1 MVWVDQRLVVV
12 SDSFFCIGS
21 NQSLIQ
27 KLTLFM
33 VDIGDQQREEDVQ
46 LLDLFC
52 QNGVLIDNAIY
63 QLIGAQVLLTDLTDI
78 DALLGGRAYGD
89 KLTSYIV
96 ACAQELMSLQRSDN
110 EYLRAFTPHAQSDQL
125 EREGLTC
132 AACSKK
138 YHIGVFVNPAI
149 EDIHDDQAVVMLINT
164 EQDAI
169 LVTHLKRGEG
179 IATGRR
185 GCQHIAL
192 AGLEQLLIQLTERK
206 DREKRLFLPEA
217 ADTNVHIL

>member
-1 MVWVDQRLVVV
+1 MNT
-12 SDSFFCIGS
+12 C
-21 NQSLIQ
+21 
-27 KLTLFM
+27 
-33 VDIGDQQREEDVQ
+33 
-46 LLDLFC
+46 
-52 QNGVLIDNAIY
+52 
-63 QLIGAQVLLTDLTDI
+63 VLL
-78 DALLGGRAYGD
+78 R
-89 KLTSYIV
+89 
-96 ACAQELMSLQRSDN
+96 LMRKAISRSVKV
-110 EYLRAFTPHAQSDQL
+110 LPAPLVPRSTILAF
-125 EREGLTC
+125 
-132 AACSKK
+132 
-138 YHIGVFVNPAI
+138 FVNPAI

>member
-1 MVWVDQRLVVV
+1 M
-12 SDSFFCIGS
+12 
-21 NQSLIQ
+21 
-27 KLTLFM
+27 
-33 VDIGDQQREEDVQ
+33 Q
-46 LLDLFC
+46 LLNLLC
-52 QNGVLIDNAIY
+52 QDRVLANYAID
-63 QLIGAQVLLTDLTDI
+63 QLIGAEILLADLADI
-78 DALLGGRAYGD
+78 DTLLRCRTNGNELTANVITGSQ
-89 KLTSYIV
+89 KLMAFERCYDEDLGTFPTHAESY
-96 ACAQELMSLQRSDN
+96 
-110 EYLRAFTPHAQSDQL
+110 QL

-149 EDIHDDQAVVMLINT
+149 ENIHDDQAVVMLINT

-192 AGLEQLLIQLTERK
+192 VGLEQLLIQLTERK

>member
-1 MVWVDQRLVVV
+1 MNTCVLLRLMRKAI
-12 SDSFFCIGS
+12 SWRREGPY
-21 NQSLIQ
+21 LRR
-27 KLTLFM
+27 LFQAST
-33 VDIGDQQREEDVQ
+33 I
-46 LLDLFC
+46 LAIFC
-52 QNGVLIDNAIY
+52 Q
-63 QLIGAQVLLTDLTDI
+63 
-78 DALLGGRAYGD
+78 
-89 KLTSYIV
+89 
-96 ACAQELMSLQRSDN
+96 
-110 EYLRAFTPHAQSDQL
+110 
-125 EREGLTC
+125 
-132 AACSKK
+132 
-138 YHIGVFVNPAI
+138 NPAI